1 MWIDDQFMEE
11 VGLADMPADEKR
23 AFMAH
28 AEEELEVRVGQ
39 SIGAELTDA
48 QMDEFE
54 QITDETV
61 ATAWLEQN
69 APNFR
74 EVVTHVFQAF
84 KRELQGE
91 RQQIVNS

>member
-1 MWIDDQFMEE
+1 MWIDNQFMDEI
-11 VGLADMPADEKR
+11 GLADMPETEKR

-39 SIGAELTDA
+39 SIGAELSDA

-54 QITDETV
+54 QITDDGI
-61 ATAWLEQN
+61 AAAWLEQN

-74 EVVTHVFQAF
+74 ETVAQVFLAF
-84 KRELQGE
+84 KRELQSE
-91 RQQIVNS
+91 RQQIMS

>member
-1 MWIDDQFMEE
+1 MWIDDQFMND
-11 VGLADMPADEKR
+11 VGLADMPEDEKR

-39 SIGAELTDA
+39 SIGAELSDA

-54 QITDETV
+54 QLTDDRA

-74 EVVTHVFQAF
+74 ETVARVFQAF

-91 RQQIVNS
+91 RQQIIS

>member
-11 VGLADMPADEKR
+11 VGLGDMPTEEKR

-39 SIGAELTDA
+39 SIGAALSDA

-54 QITDETV
+54 QITDDQV

-74 EVVTHVFQAF
+74 ETVLHVFQAF

-91 RQQIVNS
+91 RQQIVS